1 MSAARRKWSALTT
14 TGALVAALSVLPQL
28 AEAATQSA
36 NVGSGDPT
44 RMRPARTVH
53 EIPTTEVGV
62 RRPTGL
68 TYDPAQGTLLVT
80 GALPK
85 GGSEVVAVTPAEKP
99 RGREV
104 RRALGDG
111 VTAAFDPKTDQLTA
125 RTAGVA
131 DPAGSTYSP
140 DGTLHVLDAA
150 SHAIVSVAP
159 DGTVTR
165 TSLPDLAGKQL
176 QGLAYQPNQHLLYVA
191 DTSGPK
197 DTVYGVDAS
206 GSVVRTQDITD
217 AKVANLQAMTFAPSA
232 DNTDPTAEQ
241 NLFIADAGTATNLGR
256 VAELTLAPTA
266 VPAAVAAA
274 AIAPGPTKTVETGAT
289 GSWSPNSPD
298 PAGITYDS
306 ETLKLLV
313 SDSEVDEIPAL
324 FTTGKNLWTTSLAGA
339 VETPGTTVTDPVRG
353 TWSSEPTGVAYDRPH
368 GQLYVSDDDLNRI
381 YIVPGPGLDKRWGTA
396 DDSPPTNISSSA
408 IGATDNEDVAY
419 DSKRNNLVLI
429 DGVNDELFRL
439 NPGPNGVFDGVKP
452 GSDDVATHSD
462 LERFGI
468 VNPEGVT
475 YDAARDVMV
484 VVDNKGLWEMD
495 ANGALIDS
503 VDISSLGLMLAAG
516 VAVAPASTDPTKTS
530 YYIVDRGKDNNIV
543 PTENDGRLFEVTPTM
558 PAIGNRPPLADA
570 GPDTVADVGETVPLT
585 GAGTDDGAPAALSS
599 AWSKVSGTGNVTF
612 AAGSSAA
619 TGVSFSAPGT
629 YVLRLTVSD
638 SALTSTDDV
647 QVKVSNPGASRTV
660 SVPITVSSDDAQEG
674 GLTTTGGQSV
684 RIDSPDDELGS
695 DGTDAM
701 LTGFRFPNLPIPF
714 GSTIDSA
721 KIQFGADEINA
732 TPAAFTIT
740 GEAADNAATYRT
752 TANSISARP
761 KVGSVAWAPP
771 AWNTLKEA
779 AGAQLTPELKTI
791 AQAVVGRAGWR
802 RGNAMAFMISGTG
815 RRTALSFDGG
825 LGSPTLVLTFRTPLT
840 PVTPPPAST
849 PSLALRTSAASLTA
863 GRAVTLSGTM
873 TSAGA
878 PMAGQ
883 SVELF
888 AARAPGNVE
897 QRIRTLTTGAG
908 GTFSVTDTPS
918 TTTRY
923 VVRSA
928 GASSSPMSVV
938 VRPKL
943 TAGIS
948 RHLVHRNRLV
958 YVRGSVLPRSSGQK
972 VYLQRAKGT
981 RWVSIKRVV
990 TTSSYRIGLR
1000 PTRVGVYR
1008 YRVVA
1013 SANAGRAAA
1022 TSGVLRLR
1030 VIR

>member
-1 MSAARRKWSALTT
+1 MSAARRKWSAVTT
-14 TGALVAALSVLPQL
+14 TGALVAALAVLPQL
-28 AEAATQSA
+28 AEAATQST
-36 NVGSGDPT
+36 NVGQGDST

-111 VTAAFDPKTDQLTA
+111 VTAAFDPKTDRLTA
-125 RTAGVA
+125 RAAGVA

-150 SHAIVSVAP
+150 NHAIVSVAP

-165 TSLPDLAGKQL
+165 TSLPDLAGKNL
-176 QGLAYQPNQHLLYVA
+176 HGLAYQPNQHLLYVA

-197 DTVYGVDAS
+197 DTVYGVDGS

-217 AKVANLQAMTFAPSA
+217 AEVANLQAMTFAPSA
-232 DNTDPTAEQ
+232 DSTDPAAEQ
-241 NLFIADAGTATNLGR
+241 NLFIADSGTATTLGR

-266 VPAAVAAA
+266 PAAAPSISMGPSRTVDTAAWS
-274 AIAPGPTKTVETGAT
+274 PTSPDPSGITWDSETDRLVVSDAEVDEMPAYFTGKNIWTTMRDGTVETT
-289 GSWSPNSPD
+289 
-298 PAGITYDS
+298 
-306 ETLKLLV
+306 
-313 SDSEVDEIPAL
+313 
-324 FTTGKNLWTTSLAGA
+324 
-339 VETPGTTVTDPVRG
+339 GTTLPTPP
-353 TWSSEPTGVAYDRPH
+353 TWSAEPTGVAYDRPH
-368 GQLYVSDDDLNRI
+368 GQLFLSDDDANRI
-381 YIVPGPGLDKRWGTA
+381 YVLAGPGLDKRWGTA
-396 DDSPPTNISSSA
+396 DDGTRTFFSSSA
-408 IGATDNEDVAY
+408 VGATDNEDVAY

-429 DGVNDELFRL
+429 DGVNNELYRVT
-439 NPGPNGVFDGVKP
+439 PGPNGVFDGVLAP
-452 GSDDVATHSD
+452 GDDVATHTD

-475 YDAARDVMV
+475 YDSVRDVMV
-484 VVDNKGLWEMD
+484 VVDNNGLWEMD
-495 ANGALIDS
+495 TNGALIDS
-503 VDISSLGLMLAAG
+503 IDTTSLPLKLAAG
-516 VAVAPASTDPTKTS
+516 VAVAPASDGSANRS
-530 YYIVDRGKDNNIV
+530 YYIVDRVVDNNV
-543 PTENDGRLFEVTPTM
+543 DPAEKDGKMYEVTPAM

-570 GPDTVADVGETVPLT
+570 GPDTVADVGESVQLAGT
-585 GAGTDDGAPAALSS
+585 GTDDGQPGALTS
-599 AWSKVSGTGNVTF
+599 AWSKVSGTGNATF
-612 AAGSSAA
+612 AAGTAAA

-647 QVKVSNPGASRTV
+647 QVKVSSPGTARTV
-660 SVPITVSSDDAQEG
+660 SVPITVSSDDAQQG
-674 GLTTTGGQSV
+674 GGTTSGGTSV
-684 RIDSPDDELGS
+684 RIDSPDDELGF
-695 DGTDAM
+695 DANVDPRNAM
-701 LTGFRFPNLPIPF
+701 ITGLRFPNLPIPY
-714 GSTIDSA
+714 GSQIDSA
-721 KIQFGADEINA
+721 TIQFGADEVNA
-732 TPAAFTIT
+732 SPAAFTIT
-740 GEAADNAATYRT
+740 GEAADNAATYREQ
-752 TANSISARP
+752 AGNISSRA

-771 AWNTLKEA
+771 AWNTVKETKA
-779 AGAQLTPELKTI
+779 AQQTPELKAI

-802 RGNAMAFMISGTG
+802 RGNAMAFMISGAPGNTG

-825 LGSPTLVLTFRTPLT
+825 LGSPTLVLSFRTPAT
-840 PVTPPPAST
+840 PVTPPPAPA

-873 TSAGA
+873 TNAGA

-897 QRIRTLTTGAG
+897 QRIRTVTTGAG
-908 GTFSVTDTPS
+908 GSFSVTDTPS

-928 GASSSPMSVV
+928 GAASSPMLVV

-981 RWVSIKRVV
+981 RWVSVKRVV